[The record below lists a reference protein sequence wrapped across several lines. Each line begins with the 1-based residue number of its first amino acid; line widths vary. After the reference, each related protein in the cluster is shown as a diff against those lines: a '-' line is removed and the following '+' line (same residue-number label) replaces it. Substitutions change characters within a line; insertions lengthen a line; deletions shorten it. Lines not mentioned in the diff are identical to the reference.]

1 VGRRTSYTDRLRQRP
16 VQRAVS
22 RRSWPPRRLAVARAV
37 RLLAVLSGGAEAGH
51 LAAVVRWPGGAGGG
65 AYHVLAGAA
74 LGLVTVSLA
83 FGPSRRAMVAAGAVA
98 LAAPGG
104 WLVGTL
110 VAASPYQDV
119 PVAAAIAL
127 TGVELVLAVLLA
139 AFWRAAP
146 QVVT

>member
-1 VGRRTSYTDRLRQRP
+1 
-16 VQRAVS
+16 
-22 RRSWPPRRLAVARAV
+22 
-37 RLLAVLSGGAEAGH
+37 
-51 LAAVVRWPGGAGGG
+51 
-65 AYHVLAGAA
+65 VLAGAA